1 MGNFERQDFEIKE
14 LVRRRNKTKYFMK
27 KSKASCSMDDVHGFI
42 YGGMSARF
50 WMMRKHIN
58 LLSKEDL
65 INLPLYSWEC
75 ITILTKYRTIDLLI
89 KNQSDM
95 FDLLYFLI
103 SKLKTIDG
111 NAGSAKEL
119 VRSRV

>member
-1 MGNFERQDFEIKE
+1 
-14 LVRRRNKTKYFMK
+14 MK
-27 KSKASCSMDDVHGFI
+27 KSKASCNWSEVTGFI

-65 INLPLYSWEC
+65 ANLPLYSWEC
-75 ITILTKYRTIDLLI
+75 ITITTKYRTIDLLI
-89 KNQSDM
+89 KNQTDMSD
-95 FDLLYFLI
+95 LIYFLI
-103 SKLKTIDG
+103 IKLKTIDG

-119 VRSRV
+119 VRERVQSYIKQF